1 MAAVTNLGFV
11 KVGNFKCR
19 TCSEGQIPCQ
29 ISCRSVKPLLRYR
42 DFGIFQDGDRWNLVF
57 LKFQICNGR
66 NGQEDRTASPW
77 YISSK
82 SLKQR
87 PRYGEFSI
95 NSKWIF
101 EITIFNGETR
111 HEYQIASPCQISWRS
126 AKPLQFI
133 NLFLLCPNAVAA
145 MQVTSLVLST
155 TRCQIGLPALVFQ
168 ESLPRFMTRNLYRTD
183 LAKSSSPDQWYFSY
197 KNHFSLGFS

>member
-126 AKPLQFI
+126 VKPLPMISRFFDFKMAA
-133 NLFLLCPNAVAA
+133 FLTIGTIKKVDVRHCAKFRRNQSKWGLDMSIFQYFKMAA
-145 MQVTSLVLST
+145 AEVLEFWN
-155 TRCQIGLPALVFQ
+155 IKFLMVGMV
-168 ESLPRFMTRNLYRTD
+168 N
-183 LAKSSSPDQWYFSY
+183 
-197 KNHFSLGFS
+197 